1 MTTQHF
7 DIIVI
12 GAGLSGIGSA
22 CHISEQCPNKTLAIL
37 ERRNSVGGTWDLFK
51 YPGIRSDSD
60 MTSFGYQFK
69 PWFSDKVLAKGPDI
83 VNYVKETALDYKLY
97 DKIQFGRKI
106 VEANW
111 SSDKQLWQ
119 LEALNETSGKAE
131 HFTCQFLLNCTG
143 YYNYDKGYKPSFE
156 GEENFKGQI
165 IHPQHWP
172 ENADYSDKK
181 VVVIGS
187 GATAVTIVPSM
198 SDKAKHVTM
207 LQRSPTYI
215 MALPDTDKLASF
227 CAKLMPDNWAY
238 LLTRKRNILIQR
250 ALYLA
255 SLKWPNFM
263 RKMLLRSVRKQLDG
277 ASDMKHFTPKYNPWE
292 ERLCA
297 APDGDF
303 FSAIREGKASVETD
317 TIERFTESGILL
329 SSGKTLEADII
340 VSATGLNIQM
350 MGGLDLKVDKQP
362 VQLSEKMTYKSVM
375 IEDVPNFSWVF
386 GYINAPWTLKC
397 DIASRYICR
406 LVNHM
411 DTHNYGAATPTDKD
425 NNQLDEGILDYFDPG
440 YAQRARHLL
449 PRQGRS
455 GPWKLEMHYGN
466 DKKVLLNGAIA
477 EPNMAFEAKA
487 STDNKGQGTNSD
499 LDKAAL
505 NEKAA

>member
-22 CHISEQCPNKTLAIL
+22 CHISEKCPNKSLAIL

-83 VNYVKETALDYKLY
+83 ASYVKETAHDYDLY
-97 DKIQFGRKI
+97 DKIQFGMKI
-106 VEANW
+106 IEANW
-111 SSDKQLWQ
+111 DSNTQLWQ
-119 LEALNETSGKAE
+119 ITAENELEGTRIG
-131 HFTCQFLLNCTG
+131 FTCQFLLNCTG
-143 YYNYDKGYKPSFE
+143 YYNYDKGYQPKFE

-165 IHPQHWP
+165 VHPQHWP
-172 ENADYSDKK
+172 EHLDYSNKK
-181 VVVIGS
+181 VVIIGS
-187 GATAVTIVPSM
+187 GATAVTLVPSM
-198 SDKAKHVTM
+198 SKQAQHVTM
-207 LQRSPTYI
+207 LQRSPSYI
-215 MALPDTDKLASF
+215 MALPDTDKLASY
-227 CAKLMPDNWAY
+227 CAKIMPDSWAY

-255 SLKWPNFM
+255 SLRWPKFM
-263 RKMLLRSVRKQLDG
+263 RKILLRSVSKQLDG
-277 ASDMKHFTPKYNPWE
+277 ASDIKHFSPTYNPWE

-303 FSAIREGKASVETD
+303 FTAIREGKASVETN
-317 TIERFTESGILL
+317 TIKRFTEHGIEL
-329 SSGKTLEADII
+329 SSGESIEADII
-340 VSATGLNIQM
+340 VTATGLNVQM
-350 MGGLDLKVDKQP
+350 MGGLELSVDKEP
-362 VQLSEKMTYKSVM
+362 VQLSAKMTYKSVM
-375 IEDVPNFSWVF
+375 IEDIPNFSWVF

-406 LVNHM
+406 LIDHM
-411 DTHNYGAATPTDKD
+411 DSNGYSVATPTDID
-425 NNQLDEGILDYFDPG
+425 NSQLDEGILDYFDPG

-449 PRQGRS
+449 PRQGKS

-466 DKKVLLNGAIA
+466 DKKTLLKGPIA
-477 EPNMAFEAKA
+477 EPNMAFEPVRKPQA
-487 STDNKGQGTNSD
+487 SAQTTTTTTTATSKN
-499 LDKAAL
+499 KAA
-505 NEKAA
+505 